1 MDAKRC
7 LREIAILR
15 RLDHPNVIKVT
26 EPKAHRNVRGPTLM
40 FNCFQVLDILE
51 PVDGSASASAAVG
64 DGSANGLFKDLYVV
78 LQDGGIDLHRYFQE
92 TSRKT
97 HELREIKH
105 ISKQLCAA
113 MSYLHSCRVV
123 HRDLKPHN
131 VLAPMCKYYCPPSTP
146 LPSPIRSPAQVLIDP
161 RTLSVRIADFGLC
174 RSFELPPG
182 SEIAEVLPS
191 PRQIRK
197 SQSELNFEA
206 FAVNRDLFGNDDLQ
220 AEEGL
225 LDGLSKYANGFYGG

>member
-15 RLDHPNVIKVT
+15 RLDHPNVIKVMQ
-26 EPKAHRNVRGPTLM
+26 PRLKRIANIRASISM

-51 PVDGSASASAAVG
+51 PVDGSAPASAAVG
-64 DGSANGLFKDLYVV
+64 DGGAGGLFKDLYVV

-97 HELREIKH
+97 HDLREIKH

-131 VLAPMCKYYCPPSTP
+131 VPAPCKHCPPP
-146 LPSPIRSPAQVLIDP
+146 LSGHPPAFPRRS
-161 RTLSVRIADFGLC
+161 
-174 RSFELPPG
+174 
-182 SEIAEVLPS
+182 
-191 PRQIRK
+191 
-197 SQSELNFEA
+197 
-206 FAVNRDLFGNDDLQ
+206 
-220 AEEGL
+220 
-225 LDGLSKYANGFYGG
+225 